1 MRKGFIG
8 PVVLLG
14 AALAFS
20 SMVAAQNARQT
31 VAPKDDASAAV
42 AFNPH
47 ELSGVWTGRERN
59 TTGTEIS
66 PLTPWGEQEFK
77 AHQPFNGP
85 RSVSVGISND
95 PMIKCDPLG
104 FPRNLFHEMR
114 AMELVQTPK
123 KVVQLFQYQGIWRQI
138 WTDGRE
144 LPKNAGAKTG
154 NVPDPQYYGYSV
166 GKWDGNTFVVD
177 TVGLDDS
184 TWLDVYGD
192 PHSEE
197 LRVEERYVRQDR
209 DTIKLTVEVDDPKA
223 YSKPFMAQPGEFY
236 KLSNDD
242 LPQQL
247 CIPSEA
253 DAYLSTIAS
262 PAASA
267 TAKAQK

>member
-1 MRKGFIG
+1 MRSTFIG
-8 PVVLLG
+8 SAFLLT
-14 AALAFS
+14 AALAFAPVLS
-20 SMVAAQNARQT
+20 AQSDRPSN
-31 VAPKDDASAAV
+31 APKKDAAAASA
-42 AFNPH
+42 FNSH

-59 TTGTEIS
+59 TTGKEIS
-66 PLTPWGEQEFK
+66 PLTPWGQQEFN

-144 LPKNAGAKTG
+144 LPKNAGANTTDA
-154 NVPDPQYYGYSV
+154 PDPMYYGYSV
-166 GKWDGNTFVVD
+166 GKWDGDTFVVD
-177 TVGLDDS
+177 TVGLDGD

-192 PHSEE
+192 PHSEN
-197 LRVEERYVRQDR
+197 LKVEERYTRMDH
-209 DTIKLTVEVDDPKA
+209 DNMKLTVQVDDPKA

-236 KLSNDD
+236 KLSKDD

-247 CIPSEA
+247 CIPSSA
-253 DAYLSTIAS
+253 DAYLDSIAG
-262 PAASA
+262 PAAK
-267 TAKAQK
+267 TTKAQK